1 MVLVFFLSAPSGKAL
16 GVVSEGQGGG
26 PPGGRKTGAW
36 RGTWVAQSAD
46 HPTLGFSSGRDLA
59 VCEIEP
65 RVKLCADSMEPAW
78 DSVSAAFSLS
88 LSK

>member
-1 MVLVFFLSAPSGKAL
+1 MISVFFFSLPSGKAR
-16 GVVSEGQGGG
+16 GVVSEGQGRG

-36 RGTWVAQSAD
+36 RGAWVAQSVD
-46 HPTLGFSSGRDLA
+46 HPTLGFSSGRDLT

-65 RVKLCADSMEPAW
+65 RVELWADSMEPAW
-78 DSVSAAFSLS
+78 DSVSASLSLS